1 MCSSSTGLCD
11 MCGSEP
17 SCTVDSDKPKCWKS
31 DLSAVAD
38 PEEGDAKCGVS
49 KNGIHRLTD

>member
-38 PEEGDAKCGVS
+38 PEEGDAKCVVS